1 MPEKHDTPQALEFDA
16 LLRLFYS
23 HPIDAF
29 PVLDDAL
36 SFAGVLEKRYVEA
49 ASRTYSS
56 EKIKLKTLIDRHIT
70 HPLPGDIV
78 RKLFGKAK
86 IQPFPVLRTDGSLLG
101 VWELSTFYRVFD
113 STPLAAHLDFQLLY
127 DRFPLP
133 VAVFD
138 QQSRLLSFN
147 REFSLFSGLHQNDR
161 SVYKR
166 KQERIFKELG
176 WTLSGKNP
184 RKLCTPEGEY
194 LLVASAVRF
203 ALETLTV
210 LVISRTHAPASGK
223 MQDAVAALEK
233 RYIVAAM
240 ERAHG
245 NISRAA
251 EYLGIPRQTL
261 QYRLTRMTLPA
272 GLFHKHD

>member
-1 MPEKHDTPQALEFDA
+1 MPEKNEIPQSLQLDA

-23 HPIDAF
+23 HPLEAF

-36 SFAGVLEKRYVEA
+36 SFAGLLEKRYVEA

-56 EKIKLKTLIDRHIT
+56 DKIKLKTLIDRYIT
-70 HPLPGDIV
+70 HPQPGDIV
-78 RKLFGKAK
+78 KKMFGKAK
-86 IQPFPVLRTDGSLLG
+86 IQPFPVLRTDGTLLG

-127 DRFPLP
+127 DRLPLP

-138 QQSRLLSFN
+138 QHARLLSFN

-176 WTLSGKNP
+176 WTLTGKNP
-184 RKLCTPEGEY
+184 RKLVTPDGEY
-194 LLVASAVRF
+194 LLVASAVRS

-210 LVISRTHAPASGK
+210 LVISRSHTATPGR

-233 RYIVAAM
+233 RYIIAAM
-240 ERAHG
+240 EQAHG

-251 EYLGIPRQTL
+251 ELLGIPRQTL
-261 QYRLTRMTLPA
+261 QYRLTRITLPT
-272 GLFHKHD
+272 GIFHKQT